1 MYLDLVR
8 SIALIYQ
15 YLEEL
20 VKVSGMIEIL
30 GEKQDLKIGKSFLF
44 SVTECTGNM
53 MINDQH

>member
-30 GEKQDLKIGKSFLF
+30 GEKQDLKI
-44 SVTECTGNM
+44 
-53 MINDQH
+53 